1 MLCIAPSKFKKIFLT
16 GKTQNYK
23 EYRSISVLMDSR
35 NMNVGERKI
44 IVIIMFI
51 SNFVS
56 SYIAISLEK
65 KWGEYIQ

>member
-1 MLCIAPSKFKKIFLT
+1 
-16 GKTQNYK
+16 
-23 EYRSISVLMDSR
+23 
-35 NMNVGERKI
+35 MNVGERKI